1 VQTDGMQPD
10 AEMPCSTE
18 YGPIGLGRTAW
29 WRFVGTGSEVTIDTA
44 GSGFDTV
51 LGLYADDSDGVLSQL
66 DCVDDVD
73 SLSDPGASLLQA
85 RITVP
90 TEAGRTY
97 WIQVGGYGGH
107 SGTLTLALR

>member
-18 YGPIGLGRTAW
+18 YGPIGIGRTAW
-29 WRFVGTGSEVTIDTA
+29 WRFVGTGTEVTIDTA

-51 LGLYADDSDGVLSQL
+51 LGVYFDDPAGALYPV

-73 SLSDPGASLLQA
+73 SLQA

-97 WIQVGGYGGH
+97 WIQAGGYSGQA
-107 SGTLTLALR
+107 GTLVLALR